1 MEFYLFIILMKNKE
15 TVVLPLREVVLF
27 HSGQVL
33 S

>member
-15 TVVLPLREVVLF
+15 TVVLPLQEVVLF